1 MSKQINRI
9 EDLLIEAG
17 YSTDLSM
24 DDVTG
29 QWTMELTK
37 GPHGFCIDRDTTLED
52 FGKYL
57 NWHPTWE
64 EDND

>member
-17 YSTDLSM
+17 YSTDLEI

-29 QWTMELTK
+29 QWRIELTK

-57 NWHPTWE
+57 DWHPKLE
-64 EDND
+64 DDND